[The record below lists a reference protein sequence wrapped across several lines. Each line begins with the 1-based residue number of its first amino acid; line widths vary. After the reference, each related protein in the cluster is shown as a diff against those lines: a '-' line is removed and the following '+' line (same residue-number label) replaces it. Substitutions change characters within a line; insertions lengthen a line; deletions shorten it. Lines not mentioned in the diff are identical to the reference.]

1 MANGPLGGNMGTP
14 PVPPQPPQVSFE
26 TTAQSRGNFNNFLKS
41 MPNTTSMTPIPPMG
55 SSPMMP
61 APDPMAN
68 IDIFN
73 QPPSMGMGM
82 MGMNQPPM
90 NPMMQPPMQQQPMM
104 MADGGGVPPRRTEI
118 MGQDHMLS
126 YITPE
131 EGGILKALGGAG
143 KPGPMGIPSF
153 YETAEESEGTTESE
167 VSEAQEASGGYGD
180 DNNEESIVGDDP
192 VAGIDFSPGPGVGGG
207 SFDVVST
214 PPSTP
219 EEQAMNQAISFGLM
233 QGKGLT
239 NVRNVGPRSNVV
251 YSPQFTA
258 DLALSRGFDPSTV
271 MSPADFSLT
280 SQGQA
285 QAQAQMDD
293 ARSID
298 QALNQAPATTVS
310 AANVP
315 STYSP
320 AAFGLGNI
328 VDDPFGLGVVT
339 GFGPVTDA
347 MVSGMYGASANPQ
360 AGTQVAGPG
369 FDPSGNLSTVSSD
382 KTGLSNIADSL
393 KGGSMVSY
401 DPVANTVSYTNPMG
415 NFSKEMGISVA
426 PSVDIAPVAPA
437 MPVGRPDNL
446 MEITAANRGIDLD
459 DLRDAAADRV
469 GKDFSMVDA
478 FYDPAGNLT
487 PDAQQQFSK
496 EVDSLV
502 SDTVFGAPT
511 GIDVTTGLDVASLAP
526 AATTTATVDPKDFT
540 GLMSS
545 RDTAPADLDLSI
557 NPADFTG
564 LMSSRDVAPAATTP
578 TTDSIVEAA
587 IKDAVPSR
595 SISDILSA
603 MNQKTDLQSQVAQ
616 SLAKSGVISGGRTSF
631 SPDVFDPTSL
641 QISDMVQTIG
651 PEVPSGFS
659 PVGSGISPSF
669 TADQVAQS
677 EVDQAPS
684 SNALGFASSQGIPG
698 YDFSMTDINP
708 NTAVEAGSKGIGAS
722 VNTSPAPP
730 GFEEQVGKPYSGTPI
745 GQIESF
751 YNAPTT
757 MTQLGV
763 PPGMINSALSVFE
776 NLAKDAV
783 ASDLISGLYD
793 PIVDRD
799 GNITGSRNP
808 RTGAVQSGMDFNAT
822 DTSSNENDN
831 PFILKKKAEEEEK
844 EEEDKPPN
852 VIGGG
857 DPITL
862 PTPKSV
868 VVDSPFT
875 SNVSDFVP
883 STFNTGDI
891 NKLIEMLT
899 GIAAP
904 KSMKKGGVA
913 GYAEGGKVM
922 QALDNLLATA

>member
-26 TTAQSRGNFNNFLKS
+26 TTAQSRGNFNSFLKS
-41 MPNTTSMTPIPPMG
+41 MPNTTAMTPIPPMG
-55 SSPMMP
+55 SSPMP
-61 APDPMAN
+61 PIGGNPMAN

-73 QPPSMGMGM
+73 QPMSM
-82 MGMNQPPM
+82 MGMNQPQMNPM
-90 NPMMQPPMQQQPMM
+90 MQQPMMQPPMMNQPPMM

-167 VSEAQEASGGYGD
+167 VSEAQEASGGYGG

-192 VAGIDFSPGPGVGGG
+192 DFSYNPDTD
-207 SFDVVST
+207 SFDVAT
-214 PPSTP
+214 QPSVTE
-219 EEQAMNQAISFGLM
+219 EEQQSNQGLAQGFM

-239 NVRNVGPRSNVV
+239 NITNVGPKSNLS
-251 YSPQFTA
+251 YSPQFAA
-258 DLALSRGFDPSTV
+258 DVAQSQGLDPSVT
-271 MSPADFSLT
+271 MSPEDYSLT
-280 SQGQA
+280 TQGQA
-285 QAQAQMDD
+285 AAQAQMDD
-293 ARSID
+293 AMAID
-298 QALNQAPATTVS
+298 QAMNQAPA
-310 AANVP
+310 AANIA
-315 STYSP
+315 SAYSP
-320 AAFGLGNI
+320 QAYGLGNI

-339 GFGPVTDA
+339 GFGPMTDA
-347 MVSGMYGASANPQ
+347 MVSGMYGATANPQ
-360 AGTQVAGPG
+360 AGTQMAGPG
-369 FDPSGNLSTVSSD
+369 F
-382 KTGLSNIADSL
+382 
-393 KGGSMVSY
+393 GGFNV
-401 DPVANTVSYTNPMG
+401 
-415 NFSKEMGISVA
+415 
-426 PSVDIAPVAPA
+426 PSVSIAPT

-459 DLRDAAADRV
+459 NLRDAAKDKV
-469 GKDFSMVDA
+469 GKDFSMIDS
-478 FYDPAGNLT
+478 FYDKNNSLT
-487 PDAQQQFSK
+487 PAAQQQFSK

-526 AATTTATVDPKDFT
+526 SATVNPADFT

-557 NPADFTG
+557 NPSDFTG
-564 LMSSRDVAPAATTP
+564 LMSSRDVAPAATTTAP
-578 TTDSIVEAA
+578 TTDSVVEAA

-595 SISDILSA
+595 SISDILGA

-641 QISDMVQTIG
+641 QISDMAQTIG

-659 PVGSGISPSF
+659 NIGFGSKENIDDAYTSDVPSISTDTRDDEPVSDSTGIS
-669 TADQVAQS
+669 
-677 EVDQAPS
+677 
-684 SNALGFASSQGIPG
+684 
-698 YDFSMTDINP
+698 
-708 NTAVEAGSKGIGAS
+708 S

-757 MTQLGV
+757 MDLLGMQ
-763 PPGMINSALSVFE
+763 PGVVNNMLSFVE
-776 NLAKDAV
+776 RTARDKV
-783 ASDLISGLYD
+783 AADLISGLYD

-831 PFILKKKAEEEEK
+831 PFILKKKAKEEEK

-857 DPITL
+857 V
-862 PTPKSV
+862 PTPV
-868 VVDSPFT
+868 PEPVPTVVDSPFT
-875 SNVSDFVP
+875 SNVDDFVP
-883 STFNTGDI
+883 SSFNTGDI

-899 GIAAP
+899 GVAAP

-913 GYAEGGKVM
+913 GFENGGVIS
-922 QALDNLLATA
+922 AVDNFLATA